1 MCQDRT
7 SDLVASVY
15 SITSSARSKIEVG
28 TPTARNPS
36 RGAPMRVTIAAATPG
51 YKKPMSGILGG
62 CARAVSG
69 QAAPLPNNVMKSRRL
84 AGLSQADENGLG

>member
-1 MCQDRT
+1 
-7 SDLVASVY
+7 
-15 SITSSARSKIEVG
+15 
-28 TPTARNPS
+28 
-36 RGAPMRVTIAAATPG
+36 MRVTIAAATPG

-84 AGLSQADENGLG
+84 TGLSSRWKWAGL